1 MADKEKNITR
11 RIFVFIIIIILGFY
25 IYGEYINDY
34 KRDKNLIKYYYNK
47 TIEKLSIFDKENKF
61 FYLQVGAFE
70 DENEANKLRANLILL
85 GLEVEI
91 EKPLISGLGMN
102 KVLIGPIESTKNLSL
117 ISKKLKK
124 NNIKY
129 IIISDYE

>member
-1 MADKEKNITR
+1 MTR
-11 RIFVFIIIIILGFY
+11 KTKTIPLRIFAFIIIIISGFY
-25 IYGEYINDY
+25 IYGEYINN
-34 KRDKNLIKYYYNK
+34 DKKDKKSIKYYYNK
-47 TIEKLSIFDKENKF
+47 TIETLNIFDKEKKV
-61 FYLQVGAFE
+61 FYVQIGAFE

-85 GLEVEI
+85 GFEVII
-91 EKPLISGLGMN
+91 EKPLISGSDLN

-129 IIISDYE
+129 IIINDYE

>member
-1 MADKEKNITR
+1 MKEEDIKK
-11 RIFVFIIIIILGFY
+11 II
-25 IYGEYINDY
+25 
-34 KRDKNLIKYYYNK
+34 
-47 TIEKLSIFDKENKF
+47 
-61 FYLQVGAFE
+61 
-70 DENEANKLRANLILL
+70 KLRANLILL